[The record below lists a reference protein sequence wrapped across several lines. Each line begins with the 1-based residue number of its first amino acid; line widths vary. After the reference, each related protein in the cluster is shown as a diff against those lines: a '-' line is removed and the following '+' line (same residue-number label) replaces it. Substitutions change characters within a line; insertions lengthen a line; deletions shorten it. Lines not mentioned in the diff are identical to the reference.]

1 MAPDTLNLYGALDSA
16 SNEFDAIA
24 RDGADLGCK
33 IGALMIEFGKRHRC
47 DAAGA
52 IEHVNDALSDLI
64 NDAQGPSYRRRVR
77 LEDEIGALEDADMRR
92 SSPVVL

>member
-1 MAPDTLNLYGALDSA
+1 MPDTLNLYSALDSA
-16 SNEFDAIA
+16 ANEYDAIA
-24 RDGADLGCK
+24 RDGKELEGK
-33 IGALMIEFGKRHRC
+33 IGSLLADFGHRHRC
-47 DAAGA
+47 DTAGPL
-52 IEHVNDALSDLI
+52 EHIHDALTDLI